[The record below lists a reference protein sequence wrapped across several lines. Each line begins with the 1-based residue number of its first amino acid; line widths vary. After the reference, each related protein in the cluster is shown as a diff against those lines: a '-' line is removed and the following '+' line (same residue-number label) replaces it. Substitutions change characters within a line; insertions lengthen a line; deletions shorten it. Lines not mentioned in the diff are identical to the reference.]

1 MIKYLGSKRTLLE
14 HIGTVIGAFPQVEC
28 VADAFSGT
36 ARVGH
41 HLKGLGYRVASNDHN
56 AYAATLARCYVQAD
70 LSDWEAEA
78 NQIIAELNALP
89 GEAGYFTHTFCQ
101 QARYFQPKNGAKID
115 AIREE
120 IARRNLPAE
129 LEAILL
135 VSLMEAADRVD
146 STTGLQM
153 AYLKNW
159 APRAKNDLQLRLPD
173 LLAQAPAGKSTATQ
187 QEAAQAV
194 AAFDGDLVYLDPP
207 YNQHSYLANYHIW
220 ESLVLWDKPSVYGV
234 AQKRTD
240 VRERKSAFNQRP
252 RFEAAMAELL
262 GAVKAPITVVSFNN
276 EGFIDREGM
285 ELLLGQMYGGEAQV
299 MTLAFDYKR
308 YVGAQIGIHD
318 KTGKKVGKVSHL
330 RNQEYIFVACHP
342 SVDASGLA
350 RIEGQTVTQNASAA
364 SA

>member
-14 HIGTVIGAFPQVEC
+14 QISAVIGAFPHVES

-41 HLKGLGYRVASNDHN
+41 HLKGLGYRVSSNDHN
-56 AYAATLARCYVQAD
+56 AYAATLARCYVQSD
-70 LSDWEAEA
+70 LADWEAEA
-78 NQIIAELNALP
+78 TALITEFNALDGQP
-89 GEAGYFTHTFCQ
+89 GYFTETFCE
-101 QARYFQPKNGAKID
+101 QARYFQPKNGARID
-115 AIREE
+115 AIREA
-120 IARRNLPAE
+120 IAAKSLEPE

-159 APRAKNDLQLRLPD
+159 APRAKNDLQLRLPAI
-173 LLAQAPAGKSTATQ
+173 LPRAKSGKSSATQ
-187 QEAAQAV
+187 LEAVEAV
-194 AAFDGDLVYLDPP
+194 SRFDGDLVYLDPP

-252 RFEAAMAELL
+252 RFEAAMSELFE
-262 GAVKAPITVVSFNN
+262 AVQAPITVVSFNN

-285 ELLLGQMYGGEAQV
+285 EKLLARMYGGEAV
-299 MTLAFDYKR
+299 VSTLAFDYKR

-318 KTGKKVGKVSHL
+318 KSGKKVGKVSHL
-330 RNQEYIFVACHP
+330 RNQEFIFVASHP
-342 SVDASGLA
+342 SVDVSGLTH
-350 RIEGQTVTQNASAA
+350 IESQTVTEIPSPASA
-364 SA
+364 